1 MEIIGIVTRLTPFKE
16 KDAMVNIITE
26 EKNLSFLARGVL
38 GIASKNMASV
48 QPYTKS
54 RFLLTRGKEGLSL
67 RTGTVLETFQGAKE
81 KLASL
86 STLSFIGELTN
97 KVISSEEARKIYPY
111 LDKVLFLLDEGF
123 DALTLA
129 LLYTGEILR
138 AAGLGLEVT
147 KCVISGQRSDI
158 TAISY
163 LDGGFVA
170 TPCFDALRHQKC
182 SKRKLEIFRQIF
194 LAKPEDLNRVV
205 FEKWEC
211 LEIIKELLIYL
222 LDASGTRIKSVVLL
236 EKGTQ

>member
-16 KDAMVNIITE
+16 KDAMVNVITE

-54 RFLLTRGKEGLSL
+54 RFLLTRGKEGLAL

-86 STLSFIGELTN
+86 TTLSFIGELTN
-97 KVISSEEARKIYPY
+97 KVISSEEAGKIYPY
-111 LDKVLFLLDEGF
+111 LDKTLFLLNEGF

-129 LLYTGEILR
+129 LLYIAAVLKV
-138 AAGLGLEVT
+138 AGLGLEVT

-170 TPCFDALRHQKC
+170 APYFDALRHQKRNERQL
-182 SKRKLEIFRQIF
+182 KIIRQIF
-194 LAKPEDLNRVV
+194 LAEATDFDRVA
-205 FEKWEC
+205 FTSGEC
-211 LEIIKELLIYL
+211 LEIIKDLSVYIQDGAGINL
-222 LDASGTRIKSVVLL
+222 KSIFLL
-236 EKGTQ
+236 EKSS